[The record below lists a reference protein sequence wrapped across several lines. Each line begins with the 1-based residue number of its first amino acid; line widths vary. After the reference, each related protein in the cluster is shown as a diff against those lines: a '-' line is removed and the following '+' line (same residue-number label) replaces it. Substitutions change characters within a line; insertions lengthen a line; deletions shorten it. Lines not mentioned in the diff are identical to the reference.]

1 MVDIFKRCQIIGKK
15 INKKPVGYFQS
26 ESCANINNSNV
37 DWQKEMDKR
46 DVKEIDSIGHKN

>member
-15 INKKPVGYFQS
+15 INKKPVGYVQS